1 MNDPIRRVAAA
12 GVAVTLIALVVC
24 DQRIASFQAWWDRH
38 SFTGSV
44 MANLL
49 VVAVTALIVDEVVAR
64 RQQRKRGVSV
74 AVLGLI
80 VYGQARR
87 AFGAVNASGE
97 GGSDTLDAS
106 EELRTLASMVLTAS
120 SALFD
125 DPVARRFLEQV
136 ERFAGSMIRV
146 VAQRH
151 EDPVSADAR
160 EHLEAGMAQVKTTI
174 EPLMARL
181 PASDRSA
188 LEGQPQ
194 G

>member
-1 MNDPIRRVAAA
+1 
-12 GVAVTLIALVVC
+12 
-24 DQRIASFQAWWDRH
+24 
-38 SFTGSV
+38 

-49 VVAVTALIVDEVVAR
+49 VVAFTALIVDEVVAR

-74 AVLGLI
+74 AVQGLI

-87 AFGAVNASGE
+87 AYGAVNASGD

-106 EELRTLASMVLTAS
+106 EELRTLASMLLTAS

-146 VAQRH
+146 GR
-151 EDPVSADAR
+151 PTAR
-160 EHLEAGMAQVKTTI
+160 EPGEH
-174 EPLMARL
+174 
-181 PASDRSA
+181 
-188 LEGQPQ
+188 
-194 G
+194 